1 MASTWTTTDNIHTLF
16 YASSLVFSLGV
27 VAVLYHVFAGERSR
41 IPKGL
46 RPPPSPPGARLFS
59 GHSHIY
65 NGQVTSNPSES
76 QLVKWAEELG
86 EIYQIQMG
94 TQRWVVLSSPEAVK
108 EIFDRQGTLTSSRN
122 VNRVAMGVLSGGY
135 RMLFMP
141 YGKQWRDIRA
151 IVHRCLN
158 VKSADGMKPSQD
170 LESRRYLYDLLTE
183 PANFWNHVKRY
194 STSVIMYATYGRRI
208 VTVDDP
214 VLNDVYTE
222 TGIFAECFGQVHMVD
237 KYPVLEGL
245 PRPLQWW
252 RWKYEPYHQKE
263 LQLWLG
269 LWKDLQNQMAKGIR
283 TGCFAEKFM
292 EVDYPK
298 MGVSENQ
305 AAYVAGTMI
314 EAGSDTTQLTLN
326 SLILGLVAFPE
337 TVEKAHKE
345 LDQVVGDRM
354 PTFDDFDRLPYIRA
368 MVKEVLRWRTASN
381 DHFQHLST
389 GDVIYKDYFIP
400 SGTAIVCNVWALNF
414 DPVMF
419 PEPHRF
425 NPDRYLGTAAN
436 DMTAGEC
443 INVQNPR
450 NRDHW
455 GFGAGRRVCAGYN
468 LAENSLFI
476 LTARLLWAF
485 DVKAP
490 IDQTTGEPLEYD
502 LWDFPATNMFGPNQF
517 RAEFKVRD
525 AGRREQILAGL
536 DMFKNDFH

>member
-1 MASTWTTTDNIHTLF
+1 MTTLWNATYSTPVYL
-16 YASSLVFSLGV
+16 YAASSVLLLGACAFV
-27 VAVLYHVFAGERSR
+27 YHVFALSEPK

-46 RPPPSPPGARLFS
+46 RAAPSPPGARLFS

-65 NGQVTSNPSES
+65 SGQVTNNPSES

-94 TQRWVVLSSPEAVK
+94 TQRWVILSSPEAIK
-108 EIFDRQGTLTSSRN
+108 EVFDRQGTLTSSRA

-151 IVHRCLN
+151 IVHRCLT

-208 VTVDDP
+208 LTVEDP
-214 VLNDVYTE
+214 VLNDIYTE
-222 TGIFAECFGQVHMVD
+222 TAIFGECFGQLHLVD
-237 KYPVLEGL
+237 QYPILENL
-245 PRPLQWW
+245 PRSLQWW
-252 RWKYEPYHQKE
+252 RKKYEPYHQKE

-269 LWKDLQNQMAKGIR
+269 LWSTLKSQMAKGIH

-292 EVDYPK
+292 ENDYPK
-298 MGVSENQ
+298 MGISENQ

-314 EAGSDTTQLTLN
+314 EAGS
-326 SLILGLVAFPE
+326 GLVAFPE
-337 TVEKAHKE
+337 TVQKAHEE
-345 LDQVVGDRM
+345 LDRVVGDRM
-354 PTFDDFDRLPYIRA
+354 PTFEDFDRLPYIRA

-381 DHFQHLST
+381 DHFQHLTT
-389 GDVIYKDYFIP
+389 GDVVYKDYFIP
-400 SGTAIVCNVWALNF
+400 AGSYVIGNVWALNF

-419 PEPHRF
+419 PDPQRF
-425 NPDRYLGTAAN
+425 NPDRYLDTMAN
-436 DMTAGEC
+436 NMTAGEC
-443 INVQNPR
+443 INVNNPR
-450 NRDHW
+450 QRDHW

-485 DVKAP
+485 DVRAP
-490 IDQTTGEPLEYD
+490 IDEATGKPLEYD
-502 LWDFPATNMFGPNQF
+502 LWDFPATNMFGPKPF

-525 AGRREQILAGL
+525 SEREKQILAGL
-536 DMFKNDFH
+536 DAFRGDFS

>member
-1 MASTWTTTDNIHTLF
+1 MTTLWNATYGMPVYWHAATFVL
-16 YASSLVFSLGV
+16 LLGA
-27 VAVLYHVFAGERSR
+27 VAAIYHALGLGGPR

-46 RPPPSPPGARLFS
+46 RAPPSPPGARLFS

-65 NGQVTSNPSES
+65 TGQVTNNPSES
-76 QLVKWAEELG
+76 QLVKWAQELG

-94 TQRWVVLSSPEAVK
+94 TQRWVVLSSPEAIK
-108 EIFDRQGTLTSSRN
+108 EVFDRQGNLTSSRG

-151 IVHRCLN
+151 IVHRCLT

-170 LESRRYLYDLLTE
+170 LESRRYLYDLLIE

-214 VLNDVYTE
+214 VLNDIYTE
-222 TGIFAECFGQVHMVD
+222 TGIFAECFGQIHLVD
-237 KYPVLEGL
+237 QYPVLEKL
-245 PRPLQWW
+245 PKALQWW
-252 RWKYEPYHQKE
+252 RKKYEPYHQKE

-269 LWKDLQNQMAKGIR
+269 LWKALQTQMAKGIR

-298 MGVSENQ
+298 MGISENQ

-337 TVEKAHKE
+337 TVEKAHRE
-345 LDQVVGDRM
+345 LDNVVGHRM
-354 PTFDDFDRLPYIRA
+354 PTFEDFNQLPYIRA

-381 DHFQHLST
+381 DHFQHFST
-389 GDVIYKDYFIP
+389 GDVVYKDYFIP
-400 SGTAIVCNVWALNF
+400 AGSCIVGNVWALNF
-414 DPVMF
+414 DPVLF
-419 PEPHRF
+419 PDPQRF
-425 NPDRYLGTAAN
+425 YPDRYLDTVAN
-436 DMTAGEC
+436 SLTAGEC
-443 INVQNPR
+443 LNVQDPR
-450 NRDHW
+450 QRDHW

-490 IDQTTGEPLEYD
+490 IDEVTGKPLKYD
-502 LWDFPATNMFGPNQF
+502 LWDFPATNMFGPNPF
-517 RAEFKVRD
+517 RADFKIRD
-525 AGRREQILAGL
+525 AGRKEQILAGL
-536 DMFKNDFH
+536 EMFKSDFS